1 MKKVLLISSII
12 TILLLAA
19 CGSSNNSNQPI
30 PTVVLDSGA
39 TTNDSPTQSAP
50 QISSASGD
58 VTASGVVVS
67 AQDAQLAFALAGD
80 VKKVYV
86 TEGDQ
91 VKAGDVLAELDN
103 TAFQLE
109 VEQAQRTVRELT
121 SPSAIATAEQTVA
134 TAQKTYE
141 DAKKKADG
149 ISNRHTDN
157 VTIEY
162 YKNQLVIAQNTL
174 DRARDAYNQTSSLSN
189 ADPVRA
195 TAGTNLYNAQK
206 AYNTALSNLNY
217 FTDKP
222 SENDIALA
230 NADLDSA
237 SAALQEAK
245 WYLSELKGEAIPA
258 NATGLKLAQFE
269 QARGNLTAAQNRL
282 DHTRLLAPFAGT
294 VTTINIVAGEYVLP
308 GQTLITMSDVT
319 NLQVETTDLS
329 ERDVAKVSVGQNVTV
344 YVEALGKEVNGHVI
358 IISSVADTLG
368 GDVVYKTAIALDEFP
383 EGIRAGMSVTVQYKP

>member
-39 TTNDSPTQSAP
+39 VNTSATQPAR
-50 QISSASGD
+50 QSSLNGGIAASGFI
-58 VTASGVVVS
+58 VS
-67 AQDAQLAFALAGD
+67 AQEAQLAFALAGD
-80 VKKVYV
+80 IKQVYV